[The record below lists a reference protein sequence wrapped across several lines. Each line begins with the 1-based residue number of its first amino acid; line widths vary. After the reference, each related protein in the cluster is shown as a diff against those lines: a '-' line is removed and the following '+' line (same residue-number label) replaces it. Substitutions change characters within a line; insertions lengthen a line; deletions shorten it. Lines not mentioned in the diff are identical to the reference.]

1 MLKINKKE
9 YEIEE
14 EIQLL
19 NEKDEIVFS
28 FDMKLT
34 ADDLQKLKKVLI
46 GKDTLKLASKIKS
59 FENSDLDEEKTNEI
73 IELADNMNKETESLI
88 GKLCFKD
95 NKDKF
100 IELGGQAKYEEM
112 VEVISDFLLGFFI
125 KKQTA
130 RANTINTD
138 LARISTK

>member
-138 LARISTK
+138 LAKISTK